1 MHLAQRSSLIYFG
14 FTFIWAMIIFV
25 LSTLPG
31 EQLPQIDWLL
41 APDKFGH
48 AGVYGVL
55 AAGIF
60 FSFRSYRQAVKTDY
74 YWSFLL
80 ASSYGAAMEWIQYSF
95 FPDRYFEFWDIVA
108 NIIGAFIALTVLK
121 IIYH

>member
-14 FTFIWAMIIFV
+14 LTLVWSIIIFV

-31 EQLPQIDWLL
+31 EQLPEVKWLL

-55 AAGIF
+55 AVGIF
-60 FSFRSYRQAVKTDY
+60 YSLRSYHQAGSNDY
-74 YWSFLL
+74 YWSLLL
-80 ASSYGAAMEWIQYSF
+80 AAGYGVTMEWVQYGF

-108 NIIGAFIALTVLK
+108 NIIGAFTALVVLK